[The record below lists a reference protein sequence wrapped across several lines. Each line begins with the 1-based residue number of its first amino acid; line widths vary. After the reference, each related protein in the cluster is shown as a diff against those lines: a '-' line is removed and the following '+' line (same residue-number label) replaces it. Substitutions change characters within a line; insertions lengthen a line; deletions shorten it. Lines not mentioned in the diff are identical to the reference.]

1 MPFLETCRMEQ
12 RVGMLWDYDT
22 GAFTVTELCS
32 RYGVSRDTFYLWRDR
47 RAGGSE
53 AWFTYRSH
61 RPLRCP
67 HRTGSWQAAEILE
80 ARRRFEHFGP
90 KKIRA
95 WLMRQSPD
103 VRWPAASTMGD
114 ILKREGLIAPTRR
127 RRRPIERGV
136 RVTPASASNDE
147 WCADFKGWFRIA
159 DGTRID
165 PLTITDAHSRY
176 LIETRIAPQTAV
188 GVKPVFQA
196 AFRAYGLPL
205 AIRSDNGSP
214 FGSSGA
220 GGLTQLSVWWLPLG
234 VRPHFIHPASPQ
246 ENGRHERM
254 HRTLK
259 AQTVLPPAKDPME
272 QQQRFDAF
280 RRHFNDERPHE
291 ALDQTPPAAH
301 FSPSPRP
308 MPETLENPWY
318 DADHQV
324 RRVRS
329 SGEIKW
335 RGERVFIGEALVGE
349 LVGIAPH
356 DEGLHVVRFC
366 GVDLGVIDHKSRFRR
381 FAPLRHGL
389 REAPEPANHS
399 KVSTISPVQSVEV
412 HPG

>member
-12 RVGMLWDYDT
+12 RVGMLSDYDT

-47 RAGGSE
+47 RANGSE
-53 AWFTYRSH
+53 AWFTDRSH
-61 RPLRCP
+61 KALGCP
-67 HRTGSWQAAEILE
+67 HRTASWQAAEILE

-95 WLMRQSPD
+95 WLMSQSPD
-103 VRWPAASTMGD
+103 VRWPAASTIGD
-114 ILKREGLIAPTRR
+114 ILKRAGLVASARR

-136 RVTPASASNDE
+136 RVTPVSAANDE

-159 DGTRID
+159 DGARVD

-176 LIETRIAPQTAV
+176 LIETRIAPQTAA
-188 GVKPVFQA
+188 GVKPVFLA
-196 AFRAYGLPL
+196 AFRAHGLPL

-220 GGLTQLSVWWLPLG
+220 GGLTKLSVWWLRLG

-259 AQTVLPPAKDPME
+259 AHTVLPPAKDPRE

-301 FSPSPRP
+301 FTPSPRP
-308 MPETLENPWY
+308 MPEKLEDPWY

-335 RGERVFIGEALVGE
+335 RDERVFIGEALVGQ
-349 LVGIAPH
+349 LVGITPH
-356 DEGLHVVRFC
+356 DEGLHMVRFC
-366 GVDLGVIDHKSRFRR
+366 GVELGIIDAKSRFRR

-389 REAPEPANHS
+389 REAPEPAEHS
-399 KVSTISPVQSVEV
+399 KLSTINPVQSVED